1 MTLVPES
8 CLTIPE
14 TIVENESVDT
24 PPGSSS
30 KQSNTSSQMSTP
42 SKILSMLF
50 CKKNDPGTV
59 IEQNVNINLC
69 SCTSSTSKNCLFP
82 FLQKRD
88 KNKSKKRVTPQ
99 AQKMSYPHIGPNQ
112 LKKYKKK

>member
-8 CLTIPE
+8 RLTIPE

-30 KQSNTSSQMSTP
+30 KQSNTSSEMSTP

-50 CKKNDPGTV
+50 CKKNDAGTV

-69 SCTSSTSKNCLFP
+69 SCTSSKNCLFP
-82 FLQKRD
+82 FLQKQD
-88 KNKSKKRVTPQ
+88 KNKSKKTVTPQ